1 MTDPF
6 SKGTHSPTYRTKA
19 AELAH
24 ALAWPKDSHL
34 TSANRQSDFSLVL
47 PLYNPGE
54 RLRHTLAQLSDFVA
68 ETNERWEL
76 VFVCDGSTD
85 GSAEQIKTWSKD
97 RGNVRFVD
105 YAPNRGKGYA
115 VRQGLLTATA
125 PHRIFTDIDLAYPF
139 GDIRQVAWQLRAGHE
154 AVIGSRTHPDSTLEL
169 SPSALRY
176 AMRRQ
181 QQSQVFGTLV
191 RTLLPLTQR
200 DTQAGLK
207 GFSARIVNTIAPKL
221 HCDGFGFDCELLT
234 ACVRHGVPVTEV
246 PVHVRCDAD
255 GSTTSFR
262 STLRMINELWR
273 IRRDGPCMVTQ
284 EAAASQREAA

>member
-1 MTDPF
+1 M
-6 SKGTHSPTYRTKA
+6 
-19 AELAH
+19 
-24 ALAWPKDSHL
+24 
-34 TSANRQSDFSLVL
+34 TSANRQPEFSLVL

-68 ETNERWEL
+68 KANECWEL
-76 VFVCDGSTD
+76 VFVSDGSTD
-85 GSAEQIKTWSKD
+85 GSAAQIKSWSEERD
-97 RGNVRFVD
+97 NVRLVD

-125 PHRIFTDIDLAYPF
+125 PYRIFTDIDLAYPF

-154 AVIGSRTHPDSTLEL
+154 AVIGSRTHPDSKIEL
-169 SPSALRY
+169 SPSALGY
-176 AMRRQ
+176 AVRRQ
-181 QQSQVFGTLV
+181 RQSQVFGKLV
-191 RTLLPLTQR
+191 RALLPLTQR

-207 GFSARIVNTIAPKL
+207 GFSARVVNTIVPKL
-221 HCDGFGFDCELLT
+221 QCNGFGFDCELLT
-234 ACVRHGVPVTEV
+234 ACVRHEVTVTEV

-273 IRRDGPCMVTQ
+273 IRRDWPCMVPQ
-284 EAAASQREAA
+284 EAAVQQREAA